1 MELRSLKTLEYNK
14 IIDKLVTYAVSPMAK
29 EIARKLKPTSDY
41 DEVLQR
47 QKETSHALTM
57 IIKKG
62 SIPLGGLKDVRD
74 SIKRVN
80 IGGILTAAELINM
93 ADLLHVCKKVKNYY
107 KDNKKEESYG
117 CLDLLFEGITTLPT
131 IESEITRCIISEEEI
146 ADNASPTLNNLR
158 KEIKAINEKI
168 KSQLQKIIY
177 SSTNQAKLQEAVIT
191 IREDRY
197 CVPVKQEYRNSFPG
211 IIHDQSSSGATL
223 FIEPMIVVQMNNQLR
238 ELKIKEKNEIE
249 KILGK
254 LTDMIAENIEI
265 IESNLELLTSL
276 DFIFSKA
283 QLALEMNG
291 VEPRFNK
298 EGRINIKK
306 GRHPLLDPKSVV
318 PIDIYLGDEFTT
330 LLITGPNTGGKTV
343 SLKTLGLFV
352 LMGQAG
358 LHIPAN
364 DNSELAVFDNVFADI
379 GDEQSIEQ
387 SLSTFSSHMTNIV
400 DILEKVSPNSLVL
413 FDELGAGTDP
423 TEGAALAMAILDY
436 LLKMKVRT
444 AATTHYSEL
453 KVYALSTQGIENA
466 SCEFDVETLRP
477 TYRLLIG
484 IPGKSNAF
492 SISKRLGLPEFI
504 INNAALF
511 ITKKDKQFEDL
522 IADLETSKK
531 TAIYEQ
537 NRAEEYRREAEE
549 LKKQVEEQKE
559 KIEKQREKLIHEA
572 RQEARK
578 ILEQSKDEADKI
590 IKEIQKSAREAQMV
604 IDYKDMEEARGKLR
618 ESLKE
623 LDNKMIKTT
632 NKVVSSKVPKK
643 LNKGDRV
650 FVTSLNQKGIVILPP
665 NQNGDVIVQVGIMK
679 LNVHISSLVLD
690 EDENE
695 DKGSKTRKS
704 SSSSSTRSKTIN
716 IGPEIDIRGQTI
728 DEAIINTDKYLDEAF
743 LSSLTQIT
751 IIHGKGTGALRQ
763 AIHQLLKRHPH
774 VKSYRLGKY
783 GEGETGVTIVEL
795 K

>member
-1 MELRSLKTLEYNK
+1 
-14 IIDKLVTYAVSPMAK
+14 
-29 EIARKLKPTSDY
+29 
-41 DEVLQR
+41 
-47 QKETSHALTM
+47 
-57 IIKKG
+57 
-62 SIPLGGLKDVRD
+62 
-74 SIKRVN
+74 
-80 IGGILTAAELINM
+80 
-93 ADLLHVCKKVKNYY
+93 
-107 KDNKKEESYG
+107 
-117 CLDLLFEGITTLPT
+117 
-131 IESEITRCIISEEEI
+131 
-146 ADNASPTLNNLR
+146 
-158 KEIKAINEKI
+158 
-168 KSQLQKIIY
+168 
-177 SSTNQAKLQEAVIT
+177 
-191 IREDRY
+191 
-197 CVPVKQEYRNSFPG
+197 
-211 IIHDQSSSGATL
+211 
-223 FIEPMIVVQMNNQLR
+223 
-238 ELKIKEKNEIE
+238 
-249 KILGK
+249 
-254 LTDMIAENIEI
+254 
-265 IESNLELLTSL
+265 
-276 DFIFSKA
+276 
-283 QLALEMNG
+283 
-291 VEPRFNK
+291 
-298 EGRINIKK
+298 
-306 GRHPLLDPKSVV
+306 
-318 PIDIYLGDEFTT
+318 
-330 LLITGPNTGGKTV
+330 
-343 SLKTLGLFV
+343 
-352 LMGQAG
+352 
-358 LHIPAN
+358 
-364 DNSELAVFDNVFADI
+364 
-379 GDEQSIEQ
+379 
-387 SLSTFSSHMTNIV
+387 MTNIV

-774 VKSYRLGKY
+774 LKSNSIGKY